1 MKKLYIFIP
10 ILVVAG
16 IIGFTKLP
24 SSKSEQTKNDETTIN
39 NDAANLQ
46 ASVADP
52 SKDLII
58 GKADAKATI
67 IEYGDF
73 KCPSCNQ
80 FHHNA
85 GAELRNNYIDSGQLK
100 IVFKPIAVI
109 GPDSERSAVGAYCA
123 NKQSKFVEY
132 HDALFN
138 YMWDNY
144 YKKANYSVESQD
156 LLTTDVIKTAVKN
169 TSIDTNILS
178 TCIESGTE
186 VSTVAANLTSAENS
200 GVRGTPTFIINGKN
214 VVGPQP
220 YANFKTLVDIQ
231 LR

>member
-10 ILVVAG
+10 ILVIAG
-16 IIGFTKLP
+16 IIGLIQIS
-24 SSKSEQTKNDETTIN
+24 SSKSEQNKNGKGAIN
-39 NDAANLQ
+39 NTNVSKS
-46 ASVADP
+46 SVVDP
-52 SKDLII
+52 TKDLII
-58 GKADAKATI
+58 GKPDAKATI
-67 IEYGDF
+67 VEYGDF

-85 GAELRNNYIDSGQLK
+85 GAELRKNYIDSGQLK

-109 GPDSERSAVGAYCA
+109 GPDSERAAVGAYCA
-123 NKQSKFVEY
+123 NKQTKFVEY
-132 HDALFN
+132 HDAIFN

-144 YKKANYSVESQD
+144 YEKSNYSVESQD
-156 LLTTDVIKTAVKN
+156 LLTTDVIKTAVKDIELDAN
-169 TSIDTNILS
+169 ALG
-178 TCIESGTE
+178 TCIDSGTE
-186 VSTVAANLTSAENS
+186 ISTVATNLKSAENA
-200 GVRGTPTFIINGKN
+200 GVRGTPTFVINGQN

>member
-1 MKKLYIFIP
+1 MKQLYIFIP

-16 IIGFTKLP
+16 IIGFMQLS
-24 SSKSEQTKNDETTIN
+24 SSKSELTKNGEGTIN
-39 NDAANLQ
+39 NTVPSKP
-46 ASVADP
+46 SVSDP

-58 GKADAKATI
+58 GMPDAKATI
-67 IEYGDF
+67 IEFGDF

-85 GAELRNNYIDSGQLK
+85 GIELRKNYIDSGQLK

-132 HDALFN
+132 HDAIFN

-156 LLTTDVIKTAVKN
+156 LLTTHVIKTAVKN
-169 TSIDTNILS
+169 TSIDTTALG
-178 TCIESGTE
+178 TCIDSGTE
-186 VSTVAANLTSAENS
+186 VSAVAANLTSAGNS
-200 GVRGTPTFIINGKN
+200 GVRGTPTFVINGKN

-231 LR
+231 LQ